1 MTEPLRRSRRPLYL
15 LLALVVFFPAT
26 ALASTGGPPMPWDT
40 GLQNLVNNLTGT
52 VARLMIIAAIVV
64 AGITWAFTEH
74 GTGGRKLSQI
84 VFGGAIALA
93 AVSLLASLGFAGAV
107 V

>member
-1 MTEPLRRSRRPLYL
+1 MKTQI
-15 LLALVVFFPAT
+15 LAL
-26 ALASTGGPPMPWDT
+26 ALALTCLMPGVAAASGAGPAMPWDT
-40 GLQNLVNNLTGT
+40 GLTNLVDNLTGT

-84 VFGGAIALA
+84 VFGGGVALA
-93 AVSLLASLGFAGAV
+93 AASFLASLGLTGAV

>member
-1 MTEPLRRSRRPLYL
+1 MNRRTLTLAVFLTTL
-15 LLALVVFFPAT
+15 LLPEV
-26 ALASTGGPPMPWDT
+26 ALASTGGPSMPWDT
-40 GLQNLVNNLTGT
+40 GLQNLVDNLTGT

-84 VFGGAIALA
+84 VFGGGVALA
-93 AVSLLASLGFAGAV
+93 AVSFLVNLGFTGAV

>member
-1 MTEPLRRSRRPLYL
+1 MNPRTLTFAVFLVT
-15 LLALVVFFPAT
+15 LALPSVT
-26 ALASTGGPPMPWDT
+26 LASTGGPAMPWDT
-40 GLQNLVNNLTGT
+40 GLQNLVDNLTGT

-74 GTGGRKLSQI
+74 GTGGRKISQI
-84 VFGGAIALA
+84 VFGGGVALA
-93 AVSLLASLGFAGAV
+93 AVSFLAGLGFTGAV

>member
-1 MTEPLRRSRRPLYL
+1 MKISSRALSLACLVL
-15 LLALVVFFPAT
+15 LLFPGT
-26 ALASTGGPPMPWDT
+26 AFASTGGPAMPWDT
-40 GLQNLVNNLTGT
+40 GLQNLVDNLTGT

-84 VFGGAIALA
+84 VFGGGVALA
-93 AVSLLASLGFAGAV
+93 AVSFLANLGFTGAMV
-107 V
+107 

>member
-1 MTEPLRRSRRPLYL
+1 MTAKHLTLAFALAITL
-15 LLALVVFFPAT
+15 LPASV
-26 ALASTGGPPMPWDT
+26 ALASTSGPSMPWDT
-40 GLQNLVNNLTGT
+40 GLNNLVDNLTGT
-52 VARLMIIAAIVV
+52 VARLMIAAAAVV

-84 VFGGAIALA
+84 VFGGSIAMA
-93 AVSLLASLGFAGAV
+93 AVSFLANLGFTGAV

>member
-1 MTEPLRRSRRPLYL
+1 MPSHSVRYFMQLSFF
-15 LLALVVFFPAT
+15 ALVLVYSG
-26 ALASTGGPPMPWDT
+26 ASWASAGGPAMPWDT
-40 GLQNLVNNLTGT
+40 GLQNLVDNLTGT

-74 GTGGRKLSQI
+74 GTGGRKISQI
-84 VFGGAIALA
+84 VFGGGVALA
-93 AVSLLASLGFAGAV
+93 AVTFLAGLGFTGAV

>member
-1 MTEPLRRSRRPLYL
+1 MNPRALTLAVFLTTL
-15 LLALVVFFPAT
+15 LLPSVT
-26 ALASTGGPPMPWDT
+26 LASTGGPAMPWDT
-40 GLQNLVNNLTGT
+40 GLQNLVDNLTGT

-84 VFGGAIALA
+84 VFGGGVALA
-93 AVSLLASLGFAGAV
+93 AVSFLANLGFTGAMV
-107 V
+107 